1 MITNTLLLILL
12 ATSTYAQN
20 CAPSASADQLTTGT
34 YTINLQPYTTRL
46 QCYNVT
52 LDTYFTNNRPQVALG
67 LAGVANFQSD
77 ASGLDYSLR
86 HSLLNPTILSLI
98 LIVNNGSW
106 GSATISYLVSSRPEF
121 TLGNSLSN
129 GNLLA
134 SCTRQQS
141 YPLTFNLPTSQTL
154 PSSTQ

>member
-34 YTINLQPYTTRL
+34 YTINLQPYTSRL

-52 LDTYFTNNRPQVALG
+52 LDTYFTINRPQFALG
-67 LAGVANFQSD
+67 LAGITNFQSD

-86 HSLLNPTILSLI
+86 HSLPTATTLSLI

-106 GSATISYLVSSRPEF
+106 GTTTISYMISSRP
-121 TLGNSLSN
+121 
-129 GNLLA
+129 
-134 SCTRQQS
+134 
-141 YPLTFNLPTSQTL
+141 
-154 PSSTQ
+154 